1 MKSVLAGP
9 VCHPFSEPVCMLSA
23 RSSEIVIHLAAK
35 SDLPV
40 CTAAGTLSKLIFGQI
55 LLQFLNQLVSVKIL
69 KQLNEASGNHRIQ
82 IHVDFH

>member
-1 MKSVLAGP
+1 MDFRREHGITD
-9 VCHPFSEPVCMLSA
+9 PFSEPVFMLSV
-23 RSSEIVIHLAAK
+23 RSSEIVIRLAAK
-35 SDLPV
+35 SDLLV

>member
-9 VCHPFSEPVCMLSA
+9 VCHPFSEPVFMLSA

-35 SDLPV
+35 SDLSV